1 MTEME
6 LFPLFEGIELSFCQD
21 TWDSCDGPLSS
32 ETMEKY
38 GLEEWDN
45 GYDLGND
52 PDGPM
57 GLYQSRDGKLWQTD
71 TTTSESWDE
80 RIIMLFAYDED
91 YYFDR
96 TGMTL
101 LERLEV

>member
-6 LFPLFEGIELSFCQD
+6 LFPLFEGLELPFSQE

-52 PDGPM
+52 PDGPL
-57 GLYQSRDGKLWQTD
+57 GLLESLDGRKW
-71 TTTSESWDE
+71 
-80 RIIMLFAYDED
+80 MLLGGRTPDGQVIRLFEYDEE
-91 YYFDR
+91 YYLQRD
-96 TGMTL
+96 
-101 LERLEV
+101 

>member
-6 LFPLFEGIELSFCQD
+6 LFPLFERIELSFCQD

-38 GLEEWDN
+38 GLEEQDN

-71 TTTSESWDE
+71 NRVSSDGLV
-80 RIIMLFAYDED
+80 MLFEYDED
-91 YYFDR
+91 YYFQR
-96 TGMTL
+96 TGRTL
-101 LERLEV
+101 LERLEL